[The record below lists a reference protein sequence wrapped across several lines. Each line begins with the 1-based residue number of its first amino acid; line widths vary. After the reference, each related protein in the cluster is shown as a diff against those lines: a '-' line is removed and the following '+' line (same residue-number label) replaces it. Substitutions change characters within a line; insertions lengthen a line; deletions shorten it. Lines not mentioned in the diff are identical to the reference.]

1 MCLVIEPKSFGQEV
15 TEKTCSRLLK
25 LEKEN
30 QRLLKTLEQLQ
41 GTSRPLDVEENGRT
55 DVVDC
60 KTHKY
65 TPAFTKIHYDQI
77 ITPTQKISNHSL
89 DTEHLH
95 TSLENTIGNLH
106 CLEVELHELEAE
118 NQSPQFNFNQNKG
131 QVNMENQGL
140 VHENGHPVH
149 DRSCLEKENRRLRQ
163 QVKIQEASLDSN
175 NLKLVV
181 LDKENRTLVKKTN
194 YFSESCAKNK
204 ELEKETQELT
214 QQAGVD
220 KRMLM
225 TLREVTT
232 TANAL

>member
-1 MCLVIEPKSFGQEV
+1 MVVELKSLGQEV

-30 QRLLKTLEQLQ
+30 QRLLKTLEELQ

-60 KTHKY
+60 KTHKS
-65 TPAFTKIHYDQI
+65 TPAFANMHYSQI
-77 ITPTQKISNHSL
+77 ITPTQKTSNHSL

-95 TSLENTIGNLH
+95 KSLENTNGNLH

-118 NQSPQFNFNQNKG
+118 NQSPQFNFNQNQG
-131 QVNMENQGL
+131 QVYMENQGL
-140 VHENGHPVH
+140 VHENGHLEQ
-149 DRSCLEKENRRLRQ
+149 DRSCPEKENRRLRQ
-163 QVKIQEASLDSN
+163 QVKIQEASLDSS
-175 NLKLVV
+175 NLKLVI
-181 LDKENRTLVKKTN
+181 LEKENRTLVKKTN
-194 YFSESCAKNK
+194 YLSESCAMNK
-204 ELEKETQELT
+204 ELEKENHELI
-214 QQAGVD
+214 QHAGVD

-232 TANAL
+232 TAKAL